1 MKRDI
6 RFTLLIFI
14 VFLIFLL
21 ASCGAYASDE
31 NEEIFCLA
39 RNIYFEAGNQPL
51 AGKLAVGHV
60 VINRRNNGLFPNTI
74 CEVVHDGGTRRN
86 RCQFSWHC
94 DGKSDTPTDSVT
106 WMDSMVI
113 ANRLLNSNS
122 RLDITEGSLWYHA
135 DYVEPDWAYQLKH
148 KVTIENHLFYR

>member
-1 MKRDI
+1 MKRDM
-6 RFTLLIFI
+6 RFNLLIFI

-21 ASCGAYASDE
+21 ASFGAYASDE

-74 CEVVHDGGTRRN
+74 CEVVYDGGTRRN
-86 RCQFSWHC
+86 RCQFSWYC

-122 RLDITEGSLWYHA
+122 RLDLTEGSLWYRA
-135 DYVEPDWAYQLKH
+135 DYVEPDWASQLKH
-148 KVTIENHLFYR
+148 KVTIGNHLFYR

>member
-6 RFTLLIFI
+6 RCNLLMFI

-21 ASCGAYASDE
+21 ASFGAYASDE

-51 AGKLAVGHV
+51 AGRLAVGHV

-86 RCQFSWHC
+86 RCQFSWYC
-94 DGKSDTPTDSVT
+94 DGK
-106 WMDSMVI
+106 
-113 ANRLLNSNS
+113 
-122 RLDITEGSLWYHA
+122 
-135 DYVEPDWAYQLKH
+135 
-148 KVTIENHLFYR
+148 